1 VEAADSVS
9 VPTDRLLS
17 ANLEGPE
24 REEEP
29 EGEEESEVPAMSGA
43 PAASEGPVV
52 PEGPSSSRL
61 LTARG
66 KFKVA

>member
-1 VEAADSVS
+1 MEAADSVS
-9 VPTDRLLS
+9 VSSDRLSS
-17 ANLEGPE
+17 ANWEGPE
-24 REEEP
+24 RKEEP
-29 EGEEESEVPAMSGA
+29 EGEEESEV